1 MPLKLKVVVVLWIY
15 LNYWPLSFFH
25 MFSFVTVNGSKHI
38 VQSEIQRTYQNKV
51 QLVQLAFNAHHIF
64 RRIEKNMHYS
74 CSLLI
79 TPAERTLATQAS
91 VVWHGFIIGCS
102 TLLSALHKATML
114 NWWSHKML
122 VGHSR
127 SCISAVSF
135 FSTVQFKCH
144 FDYKKNISNF

>member
-1 MPLKLKVVVVLWIY
+1 M
-15 LNYWPLSFFH
+15 
-25 MFSFVTVNGSKHI
+25 VTVNGPNILYSLKFKENTKTRFSLFNFLLMHI
-38 VQSEIQRTYQNKV
+38 TFSEE
-51 QLVQLAFNAHHIF
+51 L
-64 RRIEKNMHYS
+64 IENMHYS

-79 TPAERTLATQAS
+79 TSAERTLATQAS

-127 SCISAVSF
+127 SCKSAVSF

-144 FDYKKNISNF
+144 FDYKKKNISNF